1 MGAYRGKIPRFN
13 LVDETLSGLSMDELG
28 EKIGYY
34 TGPPTAVFTAP
45 YTLGKMVT
53 GTAKAAPEI
62 SKVSKLAD
70 EEIITPISKTDE
82 VVEETVEAAPKR
94 TETAQVTD
102 PEPTIQKPSLDPDE
116 VAKTEEI
123 SNYVA
128 PRWSKVDEYVKTKYA
143 DQPKPGS

>member
-1 MGAYRGKIPRFN
+1 MAS
-13 LVDETLSGLSMDELG
+13 TQ
-28 EKIGYY
+28 
-34 TGPPTAVFTAP
+34 
-45 YTLGKMVT
+45 
-53 GTAKAAPEI
+53 

-94 TETAQVTD
+94 TETTQVTD

-123 SNYVA
+123 SN
-128 PRWSKVDEYVKTKYA
+128 
-143 DQPKPGS
+143 